1 MLIQTN
7 PRFQSV
13 RGSLGLIMLVSTL
26 AILLPQVNVVKRA
39 DTTNPSLRGVRKVG
53 VGPAGIVP
61 ALGVDG
67 RYGNEGSEPW
77 TSSKVRKA
85 ADLAKELWDPKE
97 KKPNIIYT
105 AVDSL

>member
-13 RGSLGLIMLVSTL
+13 RASLGLIMLVSTL

-67 RYGNEGSEPW
+67 MYGNDGSEPW
-77 TSSKVRKA
+77 TSSQVQQRSEEHTS
-85 ADLAKELWDPKE
+85 ELQSRGHLVCRLLLE
-97 KKPNIIYT
+97 KKK
-105 AVDSL
+105 

>member
-26 AILLPQVNVVKRA
+26 AILLPQVSVVKRA

-67 RYGNEGSEPW
+67 MYGDRKSTRLN
-77 TSSKVRKA
+77 SSHGYISYAVFCLKKKKKKQAYTCVH
-85 ADLAKELWDPKE
+85 AD
-97 KKPNIIYT
+97 
-105 AVDSL
+105 